1 MQKQVIFKNNE
12 HKAFYLE
19 KIMEYTKMKRTPD
32 SYVKPLFYLL
42 ALSQDTRNNFDNLY
56 DMQSGS
62 IKLEGLR
69 GGWLTG
75 TTKKICLLAFNL
87 YNGYSQDGRKK
98 VSEELTPGN
107 LFATDCAI
115 YFGQAIKLR
124 YQQYFKKCE
133 SEQSEVIE

>member
-12 HKAFYLE
+12 HKAFYQE
-19 KIMEYTKMKRTPD
+19 KIMEYTKMKRIPD

-42 ALSQDTRNNFDNLY
+42 ALSTDTRNNFDNLY

-69 GGWLTG
+69 GGWMSG

-107 LFATDCAI
+107 LFATDCAQ
-115 YFGQAIKLR
+115 YFMQAIQLR
-124 YQQYFKKCE
+124 HAGYFRTKE
-133 SEQSEVIE
+133 EAE